1 MVMVKES
8 ADTLLAALV
17 GVTSSGKVPVGSL
30 LSLALAVVHVS
41 MSRWCSSY
49 CCLCTYGYT
58 AVSRNW
64 FRRSFFRGTKIFYC
78 RIFLINQIII
88 RKFLRQNFLPQHQ
101 NRGLRSP
108 VRAHSPRRPTSC

>member
-49 CCLCTYGYT
+49 CCLCTYGYGCT
-58 AVSRNW
+58 QPCHEIGSAEAS
-64 FRRSFFRGTKIFYC
+64 SGYED
-78 RIFLINQIII
+78 FL
-88 RKFLRQNFLPQHQ
+88 L
-101 NRGLRSP
+101 
-108 VRAHSPRRPTSC
+108 

>member
-64 FRRSFFRGTKIFYC
+64 FRRSFF
-78 RIFLINQIII
+78 
-88 RKFLRQNFLPQHQ
+88 
-101 NRGLRSP
+101 P
-108 VRAHSPRRPTSC
+108 VRRFFIVESF

>member
-41 MSRWCSSY
+41 MSRWC
-49 CCLCTYGYT
+49 LLLLF
-58 AVSRNW
+58 VHLRLHSRV
-64 FRRSFFRGTKIFYC
+64 TKLVPPKLLPRYED
-78 RIFLINQIII
+78 FL
-88 RKFLRQNFLPQHQ
+88 L
-101 NRGLRSP
+101 
-108 VRAHSPRRPTSC
+108 